1 MRGNSKAIVGA
12 FFAVLCGVV
21 GFAWSAMASELTK
34 ARDAAA
40 AAGERIA
47 VVETKAAI
55 SQERLERIE
64 TKLDELLLRVP
75 AR

>member
-1 MRGNSKAIVGA
+1 MRGNERAIIGTI
-12 FFAVLCGVV
+12 FGVLCAVV
-21 GFAWSAMASELTK
+21 GFAWSAMAGELVK

-55 SQERLERIE
+55 SAARLERIE
-64 TKLDELLLRVP
+64 EKLDELLVRVP
-75 AR
+75 PR